1 MNHPAPHPDRHNGSY
16 LFDTEAFSAWGLLRL
31 RQKLEEGLPL
41 TPRPYLALAEQTGLT
56 EQQVMD
62 AVRHWQD
69 QGLIKRSGLI
79 VKHRTLGYRANAMV
93 VWDVPDEQV
102 SELGRALAA
111 VPFVTLCYQRP
122 RRLPDWPYNR
132 FCMIHGVNRER
143 VLGQLDQ
150 MIASH
155 HLEQIPHAVLFSN
168 KAYLQRGGRYVS
180 NS

>member
-122 RRLPDWPYNR
+122 RRLPDWPYNL

-155 HLEQIPHAVLFSN
+155 HLEQISHAVLFSN

>member
-56 EQQVMD
+56 EQQVRD

-79 VKHRTLGYRANAMV
+79 VK
-93 VWDVPDEQV
+93 QI
-102 SELGRALAA
+102 GRAS
-111 VPFVTLCYQRP
+111 C
-122 RRLPDWPYNR
+122 
-132 FCMIHGVNRER
+132 RER
-143 VLGQLDQ
+143 VKGWEVD
-150 MIASH
+150 
-155 HLEQIPHAVLFSN
+155 
-168 KAYLQRGGRYVS
+168 G
-180 NS
+180 